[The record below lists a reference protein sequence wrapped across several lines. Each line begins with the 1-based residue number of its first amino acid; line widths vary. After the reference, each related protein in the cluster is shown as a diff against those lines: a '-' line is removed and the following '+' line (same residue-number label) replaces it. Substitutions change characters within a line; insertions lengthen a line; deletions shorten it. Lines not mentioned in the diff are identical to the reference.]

1 MHSISFQPVFQ
12 NHPSNNAFI
21 ILYDN
26 QSAGKLVFNT
36 DNNSDNQIIQLDIE
50 GYFFNELKDKLLECI
65 LFSFAQN
72 NLTMITLKTYQ
83 EYYTAIGFIFDK
95 MINKNY
101 IKMIYPKQDIKRI

>member
-1 MHSISFQPVFQ
+1 MHSISFQPVLQ

-26 QSAGKLVFNT
+26 QSAGKLVFDT
-36 DNNSDNQIIQLDIE
+36 DNNSNTQIIQLDIE

-72 NLTMITLKTYQ
+72 NLTMITLEKYQ

-95 MINKNY
+95 MIGQNF
-101 IKMIYPKQDIKRI
+101 IKMIYPKQDIKQL